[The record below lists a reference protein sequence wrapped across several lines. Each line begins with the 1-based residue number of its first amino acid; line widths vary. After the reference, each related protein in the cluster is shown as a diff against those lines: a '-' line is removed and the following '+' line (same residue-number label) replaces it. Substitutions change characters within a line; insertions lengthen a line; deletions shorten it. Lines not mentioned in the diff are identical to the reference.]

1 MKEFINN
8 NKIAIVYFSGNTC
21 SACDVIKSKIEV
33 ILRDYNEVKI
43 MEINA
48 VKEKEIS
55 AQLNVFSL
63 PLVIIYIEGKESI
76 RYGRNI
82 DILEFKRFI
91 DRFYNIIYK

>member
-1 MKEFINN
+1 
-8 NKIAIVYFSGNTC
+8 
-21 SACDVIKSKIEV
+21 
-33 ILRDYNEVKI
+33 